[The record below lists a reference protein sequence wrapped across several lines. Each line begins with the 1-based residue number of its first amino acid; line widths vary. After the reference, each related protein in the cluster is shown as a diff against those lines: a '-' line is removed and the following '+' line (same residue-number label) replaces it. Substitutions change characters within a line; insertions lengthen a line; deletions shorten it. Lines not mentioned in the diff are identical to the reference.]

1 MKTIKVILILL
12 AIVGAVSCKTNEA
25 NYRAA
30 YEKAKEK
37 QNSAD
42 YGDSALDGIRDRQTP
57 KLRVV
62 DGDSLYV
69 RVEAVKAMRIDDKAK
84 NEPLFGPGELKPYNV
99 VVGEF
104 QQLFN
109 AKSMCNRLKENGYS
123 DAFLLQNG
131 ESHYFVVCQDFKKS
145 SEVKSMVEKV
155 GKDSRLSLKKPY
167 PYVLIPQ
174 IFSVSL

>member
-1 MKTIKVILILL
+1 MRTIKVILILL
-12 AIVGAVSCKTNEA
+12 TIVGAVSCKTNEA

-69 RVEAVKAMRIDDKAK
+69 RVEAVKSLNIDDKAK
-84 NEPLFGPGELKPYNV
+84 NEPHGELKPYNV

-123 DAFLLQNG
+123 DAFLFQNG

-145 SEVKSMVEKV
+145 SEAKSMVEKV
-155 GKDSRLSLKKPY
+155 SKDSRLSLKKPY
-167 PYVLIPQ
+167 PYILIPQ